1 MSLSTKQVVTHVS
14 KCFLI
19 AFMKEQKI
27 SSKSIDQKDQAV

>member
-1 MSLSTKQVVTHVS
+1 MSLSTKHVVTHVI

-27 SSKSIDQKDQAV
+27 SNKSIDHKDQAV